1 MKVFKPTHK
10 LIFLLYYYYIID
22 MIIVFEFNL
31 IMFCFAT
38 VGAYGEWAGK
48 GVFGAG
54 KKKPLILF
62 DVRL

>member
-31 IMFCFAT
+31 IMFCFA
-38 VGAYGEWAGK
+38 YGEWAGK

-54 KKKPLILF
+54 KNKPLILF